1 QFSLCSVIVVSLV
14 VIVTATGEEYSATSG
29 WNGSSP
35 GLSSRLG
42 KYYKQ
47 RWTKEALVQGEFNRT
62 SKAKSGEVEDGE
74 ESLGEGE
81 DGFSSEFLFEED
93 IFMSSFNGDGSG
105 RSRRAATARRERIW
119 DFGVIPY
126 EIDGNFSGAHKT
138 LFKQAMRHWENST
151 CVKFVERTEEHPN
164 YIVFTE
170 KACGC
175 CSFVG
180 KRGNGPQRILTEEV
194 KILGESYDFD
204 SIMHYARNTFSR
216 STFLDTILPRE
227 DPRDRHRPEIGQRIR
242 LSLGDIAQAN
252 RLYKCPKCGRTLL
265 EPSGWFASPYHPTT
279 YSNQSSTSGG
289 NNAQVVDRSVGL
301 NIPQIPPPPLIPGF
315 GEKCEWRIVA
325 THGETIVLNITDFDL
340 PFSDGC
346 KHDYLEIRD
355 GYWHKSPLLGRF
367 CGPNLRFDRPIVS
380 TGSRM
385 VLTYS
390 TTKSVESYRGFH
402 AYYEAVCGGELFGE
416 NGHLESPNFPDEYLA
431 SKECIW
437 KITVPEGY
445 QVSLQFH
452 SFEIENHENCVYDFL
467 EIRDGISQNSTL
479 MGTYCGYYPPA
490 PLTST
495 MMGVSK
501 KRVFQRVIKRNLM
514 SARGDLMIVNI
525 PAKIRLG
532 HTHVA
537 VNSDLNSIQM
547 GEKCEDACGGI
558 IEEENGTLTS
568 PSFPN
573 LYPSNKHC
581 AWEIIAPPQT
591 RITINFTHFDLE
603 GNNQECDY
611 DSVEV
616 YSKLSQDELK
626 RHGSFCGPDRQGNS
640 IRIVF
645 TSDNSVQ
652 KTGFALVYF
661 TDKDECATD
670 NGGCAQICRNTVG
683 SYMCLCYNGFTLHS
697 NGHDCKEGGCKF
709 DLSTPSHTN
718 ELASPN
724 YPEPYPGK
732 KECIWIISTIQG
744 HRVKLVFDELEVEQ
758 HPECTYDAV
767 YIYDG
772 SNSDMTLLGKF
783 CGSKIP
789 PPVTSSSNQM
799 MILFK
804 SDGSVHRRGFHAKH
818 YSVCGGVLF
827 ALTQEEY
834 IYSHA
839 NYGDTMY
846 GDSEDCE
853 WIIEMAAD
861 DEAGADTDDL
871 LIDHE
876 EWQQRQQALGPQD
889 YVVELTFLSFEVE
902 DENDCAFDF
911 VEIFNGDDASTQS
924 KSLGRYCGNRLPPPI
939 RSDENGALVIR
950 FKSDDTVNAKG
961 FAAVYRAVST
971 MEMNNKMKPAIKIPP
986 PVPINPQTPTNTS
999 TSVILPPTNGN
1010 TNTNI
1015 NHMINNDS
1023 QETPPTVAKK
1033 TIVQRHIVEPS
1044 PSPLPPP
1051 LPPIIESAFNITT
1064 SEEESSVSSSS
1075 SSEMTNH
1082 LPNTQRYSRRLRKN
1096 LAK

>member
-1 QFSLCSVIVVSLV
+1 MYGYSENCELIVEIL
-14 VIVTATGEEYSATSG
+14 
-29 WNGSSP
+29 WND
-35 GLSSRLG
+35 
-42 KYYKQ
+42 K
-47 RWTKEALVQGEFNRT
+47 VRT
-62 SKAKSGEVEDGE
+62 DTVEDKNHCVYE
-74 ESLGEGE
+74 FDEGHGPE
-81 DGFSSEFLFEED
+81 
-93 IFMSSFNGDGSG
+93 
-105 RSRRAATARRERIW
+105 
-119 DFGVIPY
+119 Y
-126 EIDGNFSGAHKT
+126 E
-138 LFKQAMRHWENST
+138 
-151 CVKFVERTEEHPN
+151 
-164 YIVFTE
+164 
-170 KACGC
+170 
-175 CSFVG
+175 
-180 KRGNGPQRILTEEV
+180 
-194 KILGESYDFD
+194 
-204 SIMHYARNTFSR
+204 
-216 STFLDTILPRE
+216 
-227 DPRDRHRPEIGQRIR
+227 QRIR
-242 LSLGDIAQAN
+242 PSLGDIAQTN
-252 RLYKCPKCGRTLL
+252 RLYECP
-265 EPSGWFASPYHPTT
+265 SWFASPYHPAT
-279 YSNQSSTSGG
+279 YSKQSFTSGG
-289 NNAQVVDRSVGL
+289 NNGQSVDRSVGL
-301 NIPQIPPPPLIPGF
+301 AIPVLPLIPGF

-325 THGETIVLNITDFDL
+325 THGETIVLNIIDFNFPL
-340 PFSDGC
+340 SDGC

-367 CGPNLRFDRPIVS
+367 CGPNLIFDRPIVS

-385 VLTYS
+385 ALTYS

-402 AYYEAVCGGELFGE
+402 AFYEAVCGGDLYGE

-437 KITVPEGY
+437 KITMPEGY

-467 EIRDGISQNSTL
+467 EVRDGISQNSTL
-479 MGTYCGYYPPA
+479 MGTYCGYYPPT

-495 MMGVSK
+495 ENQLWVRFISDGSVQKAGFSASYQK
-501 KRVFQRVIKRNLM
+501 ELDEC
-514 SARGDLMIVNI
+514 ARGLDDCE
-525 PAKIRLG
+525 
-532 HTHVA
+532 HTCKNTTGSYTCGCKFGFELHS
-537 VNSDLNSIQM
+537 N
-547 GEKCEDACGGI
+547 GRECEDACGGI
-558 IEEENGTLTS
+558 IEEENGT
-568 PSFPN
+568 
-573 LYPSNKHC
+573 NKHC

-616 YSKLSQDELK
+616 YSKVSQDELK
-626 RHGSFCGPDRQGNS
+626 RHGSFCGSRLPSMITSEGNS

-661 TDKDECATD
+661 TDKDECATE
-670 NGGCAQICRNTVG
+670 NGGCAQTCRNTVG

-709 DLSTPSHTN
+709 DLTTPSQTN
-718 ELASPN
+718 ELVSPN

-744 HRVKLVFDELEVEQ
+744 HRVKLNFDELEVEQ

-804 SDGSVHRRGFHAKH
+804 SDGSVHRRGFHAWH
-818 YSVCGGVLF
+818 YSVCGGILF
-827 ALTQEEY
+827 ASPQEEY

-853 WIIEMAAD
+853 WIIEILAD
-861 DEAGADTDDL
+861 DEGGTDTDDL

-876 EWQQRQQALGPQD
+876 QWPRQQSFGPID
-889 YVVELTFLSFEVE
+889 YVIELTFLSFEVE

-911 VEIFNGDDASTQS
+911 VEIYNGDDASTQS

-961 FAAVYRAVST
+961 FAAVYRAISSVELNS
-971 MEMNNKMKPAIKIPP
+971 KVKPSIKIPP
-986 PVPINPQTPTNTS
+986 PVPINPQTPTNTTT

-1023 QETPPTVAKK
+1023 QETPVVKK
-1033 TIVQRHIVEPS
+1033 VIVQRHIVS
-1044 PSPLPPP
+1044 PSPPQSPPP
-1051 LPPIIESAFNITT
+1051 SPWSPAPPINESGNYSS
-1064 SEEESSVSSSS
+1064 SEESSSS
-1075 SSEMTNH
+1075 SSSSTSSETTNH
-1082 LPNTQRYSRRLRKN
+1082 VPNTQRYVRRSRKK
-1096 LAK
+1096 LANF